1 VSDRALRTAVVA
13 LALAG
18 AAVAAYVL
26 AARLGGTDLYCATG
40 GCETVQ
46 NSRYSEILGIP
57 VGALG
62 VVAYLVV
69 AASVLAGDAGRVVGA
84 AVALAGAVFGVYLLV
99 LQLAVIEAVCSWCL
113 VNDAIALLLVAA
125 AVLRLRHAPRS
136 VRHA

>member
-1 VSDRALRTAVVA
+1 MSDRALRTAVVA

-18 AAVAAYVL
+18 AGVAAYVL

-46 NSRYSEILGIP
+46 NSRYAEILGIP
-57 VGALG
+57 VAALG

-69 AASVLAGDAGRVVGA
+69 AASVLAGDPGRVVGA
-84 AVALAGAVFGVYLLV
+84 AVALAGAVFGNYLLV
-99 LQLAVIEAVCSWCL
+99 LQLAVIEAVCTWCL

-125 AVLRLRHAPRS
+125 AVLRLRGAPRS

>member
-1 VSDRALRTAVVA
+1 MSDRALRTAVVA

-18 AAVAAYVL
+18 AGVAAYVL
-26 AARLGGTDLYCATG
+26 GARLGGTDLYCATG

-46 NSRYSEILGIP
+46 DSRYAEIFGIP
-57 VGALG
+57 VAALG

-69 AASVLAGDAGRVVGA
+69 AASALAGDAGRVVGA

-99 LQLAVIEAVCSWCL
+99 LQLAVIEAVCTWCL
-113 VNDAIALLLVAA
+113 VNDVIALLLVAA
-125 AVLRLRHAPRS
+125 TVLRLRGVPRP